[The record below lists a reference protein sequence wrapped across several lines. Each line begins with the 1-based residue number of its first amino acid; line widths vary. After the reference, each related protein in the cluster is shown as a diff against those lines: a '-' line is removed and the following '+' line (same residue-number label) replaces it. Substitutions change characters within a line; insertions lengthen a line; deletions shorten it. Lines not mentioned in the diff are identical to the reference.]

1 MWYNYEAFSLFSAL
15 FSAHATAAAVA
26 SIIMLARMSCGYITA
41 SESCAFPVEMSF
53 AYLTLVSSHL
63 AMIGHVGQYLHEI
76 LSYDTSREIFRF
88 LPEVFKACTVRDACM
103 HARQPV
109 TIYAYVPS

>member
-1 MWYNYEAFSLFSAL
+1 MWYSYEAFSLFSAL

-26 SIIMLARMSCGYITA
+26 SIIMLARMRGYITA

-53 AYLTLVSSHL
+53 AYLALVSSHI

-76 LSYDTSREIFRF
+76 LSYDTSRENFRC
-88 LPEVFKACTVRDACM
+88 LPEVFKACGVRDAYV
-103 HARQPV
+103 HARRPV
-109 TIYAYVPS
+109 TIYAYMPL